1 VLRLALSNLR
11 ANWSRFLAT
20 AAAVVVGVAFLAA
33 GLMLTDA
40 VRVSLLGSVEQQYA
54 NVDLAVT
61 SAGEFADLGDAGS
74 SVTALGPDSLA
85 LVRGVPGVAAA
96 APVTTAEVRVLKPD
110 GEAVSLRT
118 KGRPWIADKVLN
130 PLTLDSGRAP
140 TAGGDVVLD
149 RSTAEAAGLRTGSNV
164 VLETPLGERSAKVVG
179 ISSFGRSAAVD
190 PGGTVSFSEN
200 EAALVLGGGRVS
212 WSQILVR
219 TSGDRA
225 AVEQSLEQAL
235 PPLAKVVTGEGVV
248 RREQRVLNT
257 FVDVLRPILTGF
269 AFLSLFVCA
278 FVIFNT
284 FSVVV
289 TQRFRELALVRA
301 VGGTPAQVRRSL
313 MAEGLLVGLIASAV
327 GLVAG
332 AALSV
337 GLQALLS
344 AFDVPLPGA
353 GVKVT
358 TGTVVMGLVVGT
370 LVTVVSVAVPAFRAG
385 RTKPVEAMRS
395 SAFDRSG
402 TSKVRFVLG
411 GAALAAAVGVLLGAK
426 AGALPKVL
434 LGGGTLFMFTALVVG
449 GPLLARVFSKVLSF
463 PMRAFGL
470 TGRLAA
476 DNCARN
482 PKRTATTANALV
494 IGLFLVTLV
503 TVSGTAVK
511 TWAVGRLN
519 TLSGSDYIV
528 SSGSG
533 IPDDVVDRIGTTKG
547 VEGAAAV
554 RSVVLRPEGG
564 SPFIVST
571 TDFDQ
576 LAETS
581 GVKVATGSLDPVA
594 NGDGV
599 AIIDQQELLKNLL
612 GDAAGQDV
620 AGTGSDPASDPSSD
634 PSASINLGGADG
646 SGTKVGDQIE
656 VPALDGSP
664 IVLTVAATLKAKLD
678 ALTLGN
684 LVGPSTFARVAGD
697 QPVRFVFVR
706 TDPAQ
711 TEQVGLRLEQLTRS
725 YTTID
730 VQPGNFVGQFV
741 GQVLDF
747 LINAVNA
754 LLAMSLLVAL
764 IGIVNTM
771 TLSIIERR
779 QELGMV
785 RALGMTRG
793 QVGSMVALESVL
805 LGTLGTL
812 IGVGTGLFLG
822 WVLVGSLGQG
832 ISLNVDWGRIGLI
845 ALAGVAVGGLASLL
859 PTRRATRVKVLEA
872 MQPT

>member
-1 VLRLALSNLR
+1 MFRLALSNLR
-11 ANWSRFLAT
+11 SNWTRFLAT

-61 SAGEFADLGDAGS
+61 AGGQLADLGDAGAAVS
-74 SVTALGPDSLA
+74 PLGADSLA

-118 KGRPWIADKVLN
+118 KGRPWIVDQQLN

-140 TAGGDVVLD
+140 TAGGEVVVD
-149 RSTAEAAGLRTGSNV
+149 RGTATTAGLRTGSTV
-164 VLETPLGERSAKVVG
+164 VLETPLGERQAKVVG

-190 PGGTVSFSEN
+190 PGGTVSFFEN

-212 WSQILVR
+212 WSEIVVR
-219 TSGDRA
+219 TSGDPEPVRA
-225 AVEQSLEQAL
+225 TLADRFL
-235 PPLAKVVTGEGVV
+235 PPAQVVTGADVV
-248 RREQRVLNT
+248 RQQQQLLNT

-313 MAEGLLVGLIASAV
+313 MVEGLLVGFVASAA

-344 AFDVPLPGA
+344 RFDVPLPGA

-370 LVTVVSVAVPAFRAG
+370 LVTVASVAVPALRAG

-402 TSKVRFVLG
+402 TSKVRLVLG
-411 GAALAAAVGVLLGAK
+411 GVVLAGAVGVLLGAK
-426 AGALPKVL
+426 AGVLPKVL
-434 LGGGTLFMFTALVVG
+434 LGGGTFFMFSALVVG
-449 GPLLARVFSKVLSF
+449 GPLLARVFSKLLSF

-511 TWAVGRLN
+511 SWAVGRLN

-528 SSGSG
+528 SSRSG
-533 IPDDVVDRIGTTKG
+533 IPDDVVAKIGTTKG
-547 VEGAAAV
+547 VEGSAGV
-554 RSVVLRPEGG
+554 RSVVLRPDGG

-571 TDFDQ
+571 TDFEQ
-576 LAETS
+576 LARTS

-612 GDAAGQDV
+612 GDATGQDL
-620 AGTGSDPASDPSSD
+620 T
-634 PSASINLGGADG
+634 G
-646 SGTKVGDQIE
+646 SGTEGPTSDPGASIEFGGVATTQVGDQVE

-664 IVLTVAATLKAKLD
+664 VVLTVAATLKAKLD

-684 LVGPSTFARVAGD
+684 LVGPSTFAKVAGD

-706 TDPAQ
+706 TDPSQ

-730 VQPGNFVGQFV
+730 VEPGNFVGQFV

-793 QVGSMVALESVL
+793 QVGAMVALESVL

-832 ISLNVDWGRIGLI
+832 ISLNVGWGRIGLI
-845 ALAGVAVGGLASLL
+845 ALAGVAVGALASLL
-859 PTRRATRVKVLEA
+859 PTRRATRVRVLEA

>member
-54 NVDLAVT
+54 DVDLAVT
-61 SAGEFADLGDAGS
+61 TAGDLADLGDAGA
-74 SVTALGPDSLA
+74 SVSPLGADSLA
-85 LVRGVPGVAAA
+85 LVRRVPGVAAA
-96 APVTTAEVRVLKPD
+96 APVATADVRVLRPD

-118 KGRPWIADKVLN
+118 QGRPWIVDTELN

-140 TAGGDVVLD
+140 TAGGEVVLD
-149 RSTAEAAGLRTGSNV
+149 RSTADRAGLRTGSRV
-164 VLETPLGERSAKVVG
+164 VLQTPLGERTAQVVG

-190 PGGTVSFSEN
+190 AGGTVSFFEN

-212 WSQILVR
+212 WSEILVR
-219 TSGDRA
+219 TDGDP
-225 AVEQSLEQAL
+225 AVVQQSLEQQL
-235 PPLAKVVTGEGVV
+235 PPLTQVVTGEEVV
-248 RREQRVLNT
+248 RRQQLLLNT
-257 FVDVLRPILTGF
+257 FVDVLRPVLTGF

-313 MAEGLLVGLIASAV
+313 LVEGVLVGLVASMV

-337 GLQALLS
+337 GLQAVLS
-344 AFDVPLPGA
+344 ALDVPLPGA

-370 LVTVVSVAVPAFRAG
+370 LVTVLSVFLPALRAG

-402 TSKVRFVLG
+402 TSKLRLVLG
-411 GAALAAAVGVLLGAK
+411 GAVLVGAVGVLLGAK
-426 AGALPKVL
+426 VGALPKVL
-434 LGGGTLFMFTALVVG
+434 LGGGTFFTFTALVVG
-449 GPLLARVFSKVLSF
+449 GPLLARLFAALF
-463 PMRAFGL
+463 ALPMRAFGL

-476 DNCARN
+476 DNCGRN

-511 TWAVGRLN
+511 SWAVGRLN

-528 SSGSG
+528 SGRSG
-533 IPDDVVDRIGTTKG
+533 IPDDVVAKIGATRG
-547 VEGAAAV
+547 VEGAAGV
-554 RSVVLRPEGG
+554 RSVVLRPDGG
-564 SPFIVST
+564 PPFIVST
-571 TDFDQ
+571 TDFEQ
-576 LAETS
+576 LAKTS

-599 AIIDQQELLKNLL
+599 AVIDQQELLKNLL
-612 GDAAGQDV
+612 GDAAGQDLT
-620 AGTGSDPASDPSSD
+620 GTDDPSTSTG
-634 PSASINLGGADG
+634 PSIDLGGVDTT
-646 SGTKVGDQIE
+646 GTQVGDQVE
-656 VPALDGSP
+656 VPGLDGTP
-664 IVLTVAATLKAKLD
+664 VVLTVGATLRAKLD

-684 LVGPSTFARVAGD
+684 LVGPETFARVAGD

-706 TDPAQ
+706 TDPTQ

-747 LINAVNA
+747 LVNAVNA

-793 QVGSMVALESVL
+793 QVGAMVALESVL
-805 LGTLGTL
+805 LATLGTL
-812 IGVGTGLFLG
+812 VGVGTGLFLG

-832 ISLNVDWGRIGLI
+832 ISLNVDWGRISLI
-845 ALAGVAVGGLASLL
+845 ALAGVTVGVLASVV
-859 PTRRATRVKVLEA
+859 PTRRATRIKVLEA